1 MRMLL
6 LAAALLIA
14 STCSAASKCSDADA
28 QAAETTTGTLKTWSA
43 IYSGFKSYGRCDD
56 GGIAE
61 GFTEAVV
68 HLLASK
74 WDSLPKAASLAKKDP
89 AFRTFFLK
97 HIDASA
103 DTDEL
108 KKIYSFAQSEC
119 PKKLRNLCAAIQSEA
134 GRAIDESEQALSHQS
149 SETVDLP

>member
-1 MRMLL
+1 MLFVVTT
-6 LAAALLIA
+6 LLIA
-14 STCSAASKCSDADA
+14 STCSAADKCSDADA
-28 QAAETTTGTLKTWSA
+28 QVAETTTGLMKTWPA
-43 IYSGFKSYGRCDD
+43 IYSGFTNYGRCDD

-74 WDSLPKAASLAKKDP
+74 WYSLPKAVVLVKKDP

-108 KKIYSFAQSEC
+108 RKIKILAQSQC
-119 PKKLRNLCAAIQSEA
+119 PAHLRELCTAIQASAEKAISE
-134 GRAIDESEQALSHQS
+134 SPN
-149 SETVDLP
+149 VP

>member
-1 MRMLL
+1 MRMLFVVTT
-6 LAAALLIA
+6 LLIA
-14 STCSAASKCSDADA
+14 STCSAADKCSDADA
-28 QAAETTTGTLKTWSA
+28 QVAETTTGLMKTWSA

-68 HLLASK
+68 HHLASK
-74 WDSLPKAASLAKKDP
+74 WNSLPKVAALVKKDP

-108 KKIYSFAQSEC
+108 RKIKTLAQSQC
-119 PKKLRNLCAAIQSEA
+119 PENLRELCTAIQASA
-134 GRAIDESEQALSHQS
+134 GRAISESPN
-149 SETVDLP
+149 VP

>member
-1 MRMLL
+1 MRMLFVVTTL
-6 LAAALLIA
+6 LLA
-14 STCSAASKCSDADA
+14 STCSAADKCSDADA
-28 QAAETTTGTLKTWSA
+28 QIAETTTGLMKTWSA

-74 WDSLPKAASLAKKDP
+74 WNSLPKAAALTKKDP
-89 AFRTFFLK
+89 TFRTFFLK

-103 DTDEL
+103 NTDEL
-108 KKIYSFAQSEC
+108 RKINTLAQSKC
-119 PKKLRNLCAAIQSEA
+119 PAHLRELCTAIQASAKQAISESPNA
-134 GRAIDESEQALSHQS
+134 
-149 SETVDLP
+149 P